1 MNIIFGDSFIGP
13 FTLIKDDNLLLK
25 KFKGKTMRG
34 ISKIDTE
41 DYNTLYNIINVNK
54 INKGI
59 KYVCFMFGQAEILF
73 SMYYEMFV
81 KNNYNI
87 KTFLEESS
95 ERYCKFLL
103 SLKNIMNNKKVIFSI
118 CPLML
123 KDEEVIHSLYLYPII
138 DEEILKQIPK
148 NLRDLIFSY
157 DFRNNCRMYLN
168 NLNKQFCKKYKMK
181 FINYDEI
188 LIDKTTNKPLDI
200 LKVKES
206 DYNIHP
212 YFEEIIKL
220 YLSKLN
226 FMNIN
231 KEYKEDLT
239 KSHEE
244 YKNIKKELSEERY
257 NNLTFIKC
265 NENIDE
271 KYNNKIIS
279 LEKQLKEMK
288 EENEKN
294 I

>member
-34 ISKIDTE
+34 ISKINSK
-41 DYNTLYNIINVNK
+41 DYKTLYNIIETNK
-54 INKGI
+54 NNKGI
-59 KYVCFMFGQAEILF
+59 KYVCFIFGQVEILF
-73 SMYYEMFV
+73 SIYYEMFI

-87 KTFLEESS
+87 KKFLEESS

-138 DEEILKQIPK
+138 DIEILKQIPK
-148 NLRDLIFSY
+148 NFRDIIFSY
-157 DFRNNCRMYLN
+157 DFRNNCRIYLN

-231 KEYKEDLT
+231 KEYKEDLI
-239 KSHEE
+239 KSQEE

-257 NNLTFIKC
+257 NNLIFIKC

-271 KYNNKIIS
+271 KYNDKIIS